1 MKAAFCAKN
10 ALSSGRKRQYFRPKV
25 QFWLVRPEILSCVAL
40 FGATVFCIIGFPP
53 KGSKTYF
60 MKEDGVT
67 WRRDYR

>member
-1 MKAAFCAKN
+1 
-10 ALSSGRKRQYFRPKV
+10 
-25 QFWLVRPEILSCVAL
+25 VAL
-40 FGATVFCIIGFPP
+40 FGATDFCIIGFPP